1 MEKPVAVVTGASSGF
16 GAATARRL
24 AHEGYDVVCA
34 ARRADRIEA
43 LAAEIGGRFV
53 AADITSAD
61 DVARLAEAAGPRVAV
76 LVNNAGGAL
85 GQEPVGD
92 ADLAAWE
99 TMWRINVLGTAMVTK
114 ALMPAVLAAEGAI
127 VFVTSTAAD
136 WGYEGGA
143 GYCGA
148 KAAERSMVES
158 LRLEAY
164 DKPIRVMEICP
175 GMAKTDGFALTRFGG
190 DEARAE
196 AVYAGVANPLT
207 ADDVADAI
215 VWMATRPSHVNID
228 RVVIRPRAQ
237 AAQYK
242 VFRQA

>member
-1 MEKPVAVVTGASSGF
+1 MDKPVAVVTGASSGF

-24 AHEGYDVVCA
+24 AREGFDVVCA

-61 DVARLAEAAGPRVAV
+61 DVARLAGAAGPRVAV

-99 TMWRINVLGTAMVTK
+99 TMWRTNVLGTALVTK
-114 ALMPAVLAAEGAI
+114 ALLPAVLAAEGAI

-158 LRLEAY
+158 MRLEVF

-175 GMAKTDGFALTRFGG
+175 GMAKTEGFALTRFGG
-190 DEARAE
+190 DKARAD
-196 AVYAGVANPLT
+196 AIYAGVASPLS

-242 VFRQA
+242 VFRQV